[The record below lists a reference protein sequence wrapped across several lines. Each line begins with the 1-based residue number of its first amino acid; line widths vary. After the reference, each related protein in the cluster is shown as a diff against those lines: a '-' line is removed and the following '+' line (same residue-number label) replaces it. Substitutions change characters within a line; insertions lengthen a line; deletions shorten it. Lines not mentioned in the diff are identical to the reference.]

1 MGGKAVQQPSHCHC
15 HHAAAAAAAAAAAD
29 VLTGTCAHAD
39 ATLTRQSGT
48 YAYKPLTNITPVCTV
63 MLLVL
68 AHVTQLNRRE
78 HSIVEQMLTSL

>member
-1 MGGKAVQQPSHCHC
+1 MGGTAVQQPSHCHC
-15 HHAAAAAAAAAAAD
+15 HHAAAAAAAADA
-29 VLTGTCAHAD
+29 LTGTCAHAD

-48 YAYKPLTNITPVCTV
+48 YAYKPLTNVTLVCTV

-78 HSIVEQMLTSL
+78 NSNDEHILTSL